1 MTAVAY
7 SPMLVTPPRL
17 PEPTDK
23 SRARW
28 GQELKLAAAVSR
40 LGYKELCVDEV
51 PCVSDVA
58 SVPDD
63 ELAQLK
69 RALAAARSNYA
80 AATVRADAAAAA
92 AAANNAV
99 ARSFAFKVH
108 TMTRRARERRA
119 EAARVAEARAAR
131 VRALKYDALEEPFL
145 GI

>member
-40 LGYKELCVDEV
+40 LGYKE
-51 PCVSDVA
+51 VSGVELIPGDGG
-58 SVPDD
+58 D
-63 ELAQLK
+63 ELARLK
-69 RALAAARSNYA
+69 RALAAARSGCA
-80 AATVRADAAAAA
+80 AATVRADAAEAA
-92 AAANNAV
+92 AAANKAV
-99 ARSFAFKVH
+99 ARNLAFKVH

-119 EAARVAEARAAR
+119 EAARVAEVRADRA
-131 VRALKYDALEEPFL
+131 RALKYDALEEPFL